1 MIFGKKTPTT
11 TTNTKKNNNLFI
23 INPTK
28 CDTIIFKQK
37 FIKVL
42 DGFLWLHKSY
52 IISKKP
58 TKSNL
63 YYFLTEWE
71 IYANREWS
79 SEFTFYYD
87 YSKLFE
93 WDEEGFY
100 KVRGFLFN
108 WVDYSDIFY
117 NQYNN
122 ILNKNKIFYIYP
134 QTHEITESKFRP
146 MRTKIYKN
154 YLRISYSFGRY
165 VRFYK
170 SFIKIEFLLHIDNQ
184 NRVGPQDITKKFDP
198 LFSSFKF
205 TNQLFIYFLKYN
217 KLTVYKQIQYEF
229 YRFSTNKYKN
239 VFLVNSPYLWVT
251 TTDYFV
257 DIMSGDETSI
267 DFDQPFTNDLF
278 SLYYIYSNKN
288 DKTRFNQII
297 NLEDFKFVDWEYYTE
312 DSGIFELDSNNNN
325 LLLNTLGLLNKF
337 YFIEIYKIIIYLF
350 IK

>member
-1 MIFGKKTPTT
+1 MIFSKKTPTMK
-11 TTNTKKNNNLFI
+11 TNTNTNINLFLL
-23 INPTK
+23 NPVKLNTLL
-28 CDTIIFKQK
+28 FKQK
-37 FIKVL
+37 LIKVF

-58 TKSNL
+58 SKSNL

-79 SEFTFYYD
+79 KDFSFYYD
-87 YSKLFE
+87 YTKLFE

-108 WVDYSDIFY
+108 WVDYSNIFY

-122 ILNKNKIFYIYP
+122 ILNKNKIFNIYP
-134 QTHEITESKFRP
+134 QTHEITESKFKP
-146 MRTKIYKN
+146 MKNKIYKN

-198 LFSSFKF
+198 LFSSFRF

-217 KLTVYKQIQYEF
+217 NKTVYKQIQYEF
-229 YRFSTNKYKN
+229 YRFSTAKYKN
-239 VFLVNSPYLWVT
+239 VFLINSPYLWVT
-251 TTDYFV
+251 TTDYNI
-257 DIMSGDETSI
+257 DIMSGDSVSSN
-267 DFDQPFTNDLF
+267 FDQPFTNDL
-278 SLYYIYSNKN
+278 SNLYYIYSNTN
-288 DKTRFNQII
+288 DRIRFNKVVS
-297 NLEDFKFVDWEYYTE
+297 LEDFKFIDWEYYTD
-312 DSGIFELDSNNNN
+312 DSGIFELDSQNNNE
-325 LLLNTLGLLNKF
+325 LINTFTIWNKF
-337 YFIEIYKIIIYLF
+337 YILEIYKILIYLF